1 MSAQESSTT
10 VYLDHAATTPLDP
23 RVREVM
29 APWLAQSFG
38 NPSSRHRAGIAATQ
52 AIDAAR
58 IQVARAVGAGRAQ
71 IVFTSGGT
79 EANNLGVLGAA
90 RARAKLGKHVLVGP
104 SEHACVR
111 APAQALASEG
121 FEVETLALTRTGA
134 LDLEHAAS
142 KLRADT
148 VLVAQMFVQN
158 EVGTIYPVR
167 ELARLVRARS
177 QHASIHVDAVQAFG
191 KVELSFVELGCDT
204 LALAAHKLHGPQ
216 GAGALIVREG
226 HALQPLVHGGGQE
239 RGLRSGTE
247 NVAGIVGFGR
257 AAELAELER
266 ATSDARVRELRAQL
280 LRGLASSSGA
290 RVLETGTPQLGGVP
304 GIVAVLLPGLP
315 SEVRMHHL
323 EELGVVVSAG
333 SACQSKKTEQSP
345 VLTALGIGHDDAR
358 TMLRISLSRMSTP
371 ADIERFLA
379 AARAVE
385 TQHAPA
391 RA

>member
-1 MSAQESSTT
+1 MSARSDLDP
-10 VYLDHAATTPLDP
+10 VYLDHAATTPLDE
-23 RVREVM
+23 RVRDAM
-29 APWLAQSFG
+29 APWFARSFG
-38 NPSSRHRAGIAATQ
+38 NPSSRHRAGVAATR

-58 IQVARAVGAGRAQ
+58 TQVARAAGAGRAQ

-90 RARAKLGKHVLVGP
+90 RARAKFGKHVLVGP

-111 APAQALASEG
+111 APARALASEG
-121 FEVETLALTRTGA
+121 FEVETLTLTRTGA
-134 LDLEHAAS
+134 LDLDAAAA
-142 KLRADT
+142 KLRPDT

-191 KVELSFVELGCDT
+191 KLELSFVELGCDT

-216 GAGALIVREG
+216 GAGALIVREN
-226 HALQPLVHGGGQE
+226 HALEPLVYGGGQE

-266 ATSDARVRELRAQL
+266 AKSETRVRELRAQL
-280 LRGLASSSGA
+280 VSGLASLRGA
-290 RVLETGTPQLGGVP
+290 RVLETGAPQLGSVP

-345 VLTALGIGHDDAR
+345 VLTALGITVDDAR
-358 TMLRISLSRMSTP
+358 TMLRISMSRMTTA

-385 TQHAPA
+385 TQHASA
-391 RA
+391 

>member
-1 MSAQESSTT
+1 MSARREADS

-29 APWLAQSFG
+29 APWLAESFG
-38 NPSSRHRAGIAATQ
+38 NPSSRHRAGVAATR

-58 IQVARAVGAGRAQ
+58 QQVARAVGAGRAQ

-167 ELARLVRARS
+167 ELARLVRARAK
-177 QHASIHVDAVQAFG
+177 HASLHVDAVQAFG
-191 KVELSFVELGCDT
+191 KLELSFVELGCDT
-204 LALAAHKLHGPQ
+204 LALAAHKVHGPQ
-216 GAGALIVREG
+216 GAGALVVREG
-226 HALQPLVHGGGQE
+226 HVLQPLVHGGGQE

-257 AAELAELER
+257 AAELAEQER
-266 ATSDARVRELRAQL
+266 AASEKRVRELRDAL
-280 LRGLASSSGA
+280 VRGLASLRGA
-290 RVLETGTPQLGGVP
+290 RVLETGGVP

-345 VLTALGIGHDDAR
+345 VLTALGIDHDAAR
-358 TMLRISLSRMSTP
+358 TMLRISLSRMSTL

-385 TQHAPA
+385 REFAGK
-391 RA
+391 

>member
-1 MSAQESSTT
+1 MSTQREAEP

-29 APWLAQSFG
+29 APWLAESFG
-38 NPSSRHRAGIAATQ
+38 NPSSRHRAGVAATR
-52 AIDAAR
+52 AIDVAR
-58 IQVARAVGAGRAQ
+58 QQLARAVGAGRAQ

-90 RARAKLGKHVLVGP
+90 RARAKLGRHVLVGP

-148 VLVAQMFVQN
+148 VLVAQMLVQN
-158 EVGTIYPVR
+158 EVGTLYPVR

-177 QHASIHVDAVQAFG
+177 KHASVHVDAVQAFG

-204 LALAAHKLHGPQ
+204 LALAAHKVHGPQ
-216 GAGALIVREG
+216 GAGALVVREG
-226 HALQPLVHGGGQE
+226 HVLQPLVHGGGQE

-257 AAELAELER
+257 AAELAEQER
-266 ATSDARVRELRAQL
+266 VSSEKRVRELRDVL
-280 LRGLASSSGA
+280 VRGLASLRGA
-290 RVLETGTPQLGGVP
+290 RVLETGGVP

-345 VLTALGIGHDDAR
+345 VLTALGIGVEDAR
-358 TMLRISLSRMSTP
+358 TMLRISLSRMSTA

-379 AARAVE
+379 AARAIE
-385 TQHAPA
+385 TQHA